1 MAAAAA
7 RGWTPMSG
15 SRRATDA
22 QKGFT
27 LIELLVALAIV
38 AAVAALVAPASL
50 RALYRAGATEK
61 RLSVERALA
70 SLPDLARN
78 AGKTL
83 WLGGAGGDAIQL
95 PLPPGWVMEA
105 LGPPIRYRHDG
116 VCAGGRIRVT
126 GDGAVLRYRL
136 QAPYC
141 APELE

>member
-1 MAAAAA
+1 
-7 RGWTPMSG
+7 MSG
-15 SRRATDA
+15 SRRATEA

-95 PLPPGWVMEA
+95 TLPAGWSLEA
-105 LGPPIRYRHDG
+105 LGSPIRYRHDG

-126 GDGAVLRYRL
+126 GDGAELRYRL

-141 APELE
+141 SPELE

>member
-1 MAAAAA
+1 
-7 RGWTPMSG
+7 MSG
-15 SRRATDA
+15 SRRATEA

-95 PLPPGWVMEA
+95 TLPAGWSLEA
-105 LGPPIRYRHDG
+105 LGSPIRYRHDG

-126 GDGAVLRYRL
+126 GDGAALRYRL